1 MIDYDPD
8 LEEAGEIAIA
18 ALLGRFS
25 VWPLVSP
32 APSAGELAQAFD
44 LAMRAPDHGHLQPW
58 RFLTVRDEARADL
71 AGLLVEAA
79 RARGHDDPERY
90 RKKPMAAPLTIV
102 AAVRLTESPKVP
114 EIEQWLAA
122 GAAVMN
128 LLNGLYLLGYGAI
141 WVTGP
146 NTFDPA
152 VRDALGFG
160 EDEQL
165 LGFIH
170 VGTPEPGQKRPERAC
185 HSGFVREWQG
195 RMAHGGS

>member
-18 ALLGRFS
+18 AMLGRFS

-32 APSAGELAQAFD
+32 APSAGELGQAFD
-44 LAMRAPDHGHLQPW
+44 LAMRAPDHGGMQPW
-58 RFLTVRDEARADL
+58 RFLTVRGEARAAFADIV
-71 AGLLVEAA
+71 VEAA
-79 RARGHDDPERY
+79 RARGHHDPERY
-90 RKKPMAAPLTIV
+90 RRKSMMAPLTIV
-102 AAVRLTESPKVP
+102 AAVRVVESQKVP

-146 NTFDPA
+146 NTFDPK
-152 VRDALGFG
+152 VRDALGFAG
-160 EDEQL
+160 DEHL

-185 HSGFVREWQG
+185 HTGFVREWTG
-195 RMAHGGS
+195 PAS